1 MKQILTIA
9 VLATLLI
16 GSSAFAYYSTVPA
29 DQGGQ
34 YASPDSDSR
43 HGDN

>member
-1 MKQILTIA
+1 MKQFLTIA
-9 VLATLLI
+9 VLAALLT

-34 YASPDSDSR
+34 YAATDSDSR

>member
-9 VLATLLI
+9 VLAALLA
-16 GSSAFAYYSTVPA
+16 GSSAFAYSSTVPA

-34 YASPDSDSR
+34 VTTTDSDSR